1 MRRARRSVGSRA
13 TAGAPSPSATA
24 AVLRDDALA
33 IVKAGI
39 AAADPADAVRR
50 ALTDDGGRIRLEGGQ
65 VVDLSS
71 AWNVTVIGAGKAAA
85 AMARGALEVLGSRV
99 RGGVLAVPHGTA
111 APPPLE
117 TWQAA
122 HPAPDAHGLAA
133 AAAALRAAREA
144 DGDAL
149 VLCLLSGGASALWAA
164 PPPGVGLTELR
175 AVTRALME
183 AGAPIR
189 DLNAVRKHLS
199 TIAGGRL
206 ACATAPAALVTLA
219 VSDVVGGAPDVIAS
233 GPTVPDPTTFADAL
247 EALRRWRVQPPA
259 SVQAHL
265 HAGLAG
271 DVPETPKPGD
281 PRLARTAVRIVA
293 SGRDALAGA
302 AAEAERRGYRAVIVA
317 DDVEGEARDVA
328 RHAAGLVRATLAEG
342 AEHPVALLMGGETT
356 VTVRGSGR
364 GGRNQELALALAVE
378 LEGVDGVLAAAAGT
392 DGVDGPTEAAGGIA
406 DGGTVARGQAQ
417 GLDAGRALADNDSHT
432 FLAAAG
438 DLIVTGPTGTNVNDL
453 LVILVASPDAAHAES
468 RPTRSR

>member
-1 MRRARRSVGSRA
+1 
-13 TAGAPSPSATA
+13 
-24 AVLRDDALA
+24 VLRDDALA

-50 ALTDDGGRIRLEGGQ
+50 ALTDDGGRIRLDDGQ
-65 VVDLSS
+65 VVDVSS

-85 AMARGALEVLGSRV
+85 AMARGALDVLGSRV

-111 APPPLE
+111 GAPPPLE
-117 TWQAA
+117 TWEAA
-122 HPAPDAHGLAA
+122 HPSPDAHALAA

-164 PPPGVGLTELR
+164 PPPGVKLTELR
-175 AVTRALME
+175 AVARALME

-199 TIAGGRL
+199 SIGGGRL
-206 ACATAPAALVTLA
+206 ACAAAPAAVVTLA

-271 DVPETPKPGD
+271 EVPETPKPGD
-281 PRLARTAVRIVA
+281 PRFARTALRIVA
-293 SGRDALAGA
+293 SGREALAGA
-302 AAEAERRGYRAVIVA
+302 AAEAERRGYRAAIVA
-317 DDVEGEARDVA
+317 DDVEGEAREVA
-328 RHAAGLVRATLAEG
+328 RHAAGLARAALAEG
-342 AEHPVALLMGGETT
+342 AEHPVALLMSGETT

-364 GGRNQELALALAVE
+364 GGRNQELALALAIE
-378 LEGVDGVLAAAAGT
+378 LEGVDGVLAAAVGT
-392 DGVDGPTEAAGGIA
+392 DGVDGATDAAGGMV
-406 DGGTVARGQAQ
+406 DGGTVARGRAQ

-432 FLAAAG
+432 FLEAAG
-438 DLIVTGPTGTNVNDL
+438 DLVVTGPTGTNVNDL
-453 LVILVASPDAAHAES
+453 LAILITPATPSQSNS
-468 RPTRSR
+468 RPADSR

>member
-1 MRRARRSVGSRA
+1 
-13 TAGAPSPSATA
+13 
-24 AVLRDDALA
+24 VLRDDALA
-33 IVKAGI
+33 ILKAGI

-50 ALTDDGGRIRLEGGQ
+50 ALTNDGGRIRLEDGQ
-65 VVDLSS
+65 AVDLSS
-71 AWNVTVIGAGKAAA
+71 AWNVTVVGAGKAAA
-85 AMARGALEVLGSRV
+85 AMAGGVLDVLGSRV
-99 RGGVLAVPHGTA
+99 RGGVIAVPHGTPA

-117 TWQAA
+117 TWEAA

-183 AGAPIR
+183 AGAPIG

-199 TIAGGRL
+199 TMAGGRL
-206 ACATAPAALVTLA
+206 ACAAAPAAVVTLA
-219 VSDVVGGAPDVIAS
+219 ISDVVGGAPDVIGS
-233 GPTVPDPTTFADAL
+233 GPTVPDPTTFSDAL
-247 EALRRWRVQPPA
+247 EALRRRGVQPPA

-281 PRLARTAVRIVA
+281 PRYAKTAIRLVA

-302 AAEAERRGYRAVIVA
+302 AAEAERRGYRTAVVA

-328 RHAAGLVRATLAEG
+328 RHAAGLARGTLAEG

-364 GGRNQELALALAVE
+364 GGRNQELALALGIE
-378 LEGVDGVLAAAAGT
+378 LEGVDGVLAAAVGT
-392 DGVDGPTEAAGGIA
+392 DGVDGPTDAAGGIA
-406 DGGTVARGQAQ
+406 DGGTVARGRAQ

-432 FLAAAG
+432 FLSAAG

-453 LVILVASPDAAHAES
+453 LVILVAAAV
-468 RPTRSR
+468 